1 MAASLS
7 EPLLTVAIPTCNG
20 AAHVA
25 ETVRS
30 ILSQADCA
38 FELIV
43 VDDRSEDDTLVVI
56 RALTGD
62 RARIELNSE
71 RLGLAGNWNRCV
83 ALASTPLI
91 SIFHQDDVMLPGH
104 LSAHAASF
112 ADDGSL
118 GLIASASMV
127 IDDHGQVVPHT
138 VVEQGGLG
146 PIDRVVEPGQ
156 LAQSMAGGNPLRC
169 SAVTVNAAAFRQVG
183 GFDSSLRYV
192 VDWDFWLRLSRTW
205 RVAWLK
211 TPTVLVRW
219 HQASET
225 HRFKTGM
232 ADLDESTRVL
242 EQLFTVDLRDHSE
255 AANCAA
261 PPTIAWPGRFSIVR
275 TTPFVPAR
283 QNLAKRPA
291 KRDGMFA
298 PPDQEHPERP
308 PPFASNGDSGPRPA
322 PGRVPLVRGKG

>member
-1 MAASLS
+1 
-7 EPLLTVAIPTCNG
+7 
-20 AAHVA
+20 
-25 ETVRS
+25 
-30 ILSQADCA
+30 
-38 FELIV
+38 
-43 VDDRSEDDTLVVI
+43 
-56 RALTGD
+56 
-62 RARIELNSE
+62 
-71 RLGLAGNWNRCV
+71 
-83 ALASTPLI
+83 
-91 SIFHQDDVMLPGH
+91 MLPGH

-156 LAQSMAGGNPLRC
+156 LARSMVGGNPLRC
-169 SAVTVNAAAFRQVG
+169 SAVTLNAAAFRQVG
-183 GFDSSLRYV
+183 GFDPSLRYV

-232 ADLDESTRVL
+232 ADLDESARVL

-255 AANCAA
+255 AAHSPRRPRSLGPGVSQSCARR
-261 PPTIAWPGRFSIVR
+261 PSCRPDKTC
-275 TTPFVPAR
+275 
-283 QNLAKRPA
+283 AKRPA

-322 PGRVPLVRGKG
+322 PGPRLFVRGKG